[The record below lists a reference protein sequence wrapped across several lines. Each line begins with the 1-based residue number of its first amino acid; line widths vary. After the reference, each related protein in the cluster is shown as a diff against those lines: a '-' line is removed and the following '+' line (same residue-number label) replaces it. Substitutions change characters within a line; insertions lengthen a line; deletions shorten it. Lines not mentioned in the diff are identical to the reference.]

1 MRHRYRREIATG
13 AALLALLAVLLVF
26 APAFYSIPNLRDLL
40 LKNAGS
46 LVCAVGMTLV
56 IVAGQIDISI
66 GAQFAVCSVVA
77 GVLAREGAPPVMAA
91 LTAPLAGAAMGALN
105 GLLVARWAM
114 PSIIV
119 TLATMAFF
127 SNMLRW
133 LTQGAWVQNLPAW
146 FQWAG
151 LGQMWGQMGV
161 MASSLLVFAVCAFAL
176 QNTYAGR
183 AVVASGS
190 DPETARLM
198 GMPTRRIIFSVFTL
212 MGILTGV
219 AAFLNAIRFNEV
231 PVNPDNGLELRVIAA
246 VVVGGASIT
255 GGRATM
261 LGTVLGVIL
270 LGIIGTALTF
280 LGVNPFWEKAVQ
292 GAIILIAA
300 VSSWTSQK
308 GRRAIR

>member
-1 MRHRYRREIATG
+1 MRNRYRREMATG
-13 AALLALLAVLLVF
+13 VALLGVLAVLLIF
-26 APAFYSIPNLRDLL
+26 APGFYSVGNMRDLL
-40 LKNAGS
+40 LKNAGA

-56 IVAGQIDISI
+56 IVAGHIDISI
-66 GAQFAVCSVVA
+66 GAQFAICSVVA
-77 GVLAREGAPPVMAA
+77 GVLAREGAPLAVAA
-91 LTAPLAGAAMGALN
+91 VAGPLAGAAMGALN
-105 GLLVARWAM
+105 GLLVARWGM

-119 TLATMAFF
+119 TLATMSFF
-127 SNMLRW
+127 SNTLRW

-151 LGQMWGQMGV
+151 LGQTLGQIGIM
-161 MASSLLVFAVCAFAL
+161 SSSILVFAVCAFGL
-176 QNTYAGR
+176 QNVYGGR
-183 AVVASGS
+183 ALVATGS
-190 DPETARLM
+190 DAETARLM
-198 GMPTRRIIFSVFTL
+198 GMPTRWIIFSAFTL

-261 LGTVLGVIL
+261 FGTVLGVVL

-280 LGVNPFWEKAVQ
+280 LGVNPFWEKAIQ
-292 GAIILIAA
+292 GAIILIAG
-300 VSSWTSQK
+300 VSAWK
-308 GRRAIR
+308 GPRAIR

>member
-1 MRHRYRREIATG
+1 
-13 AALLALLAVLLVF
+13 
-26 APAFYSIPNLRDLL
+26 
-40 LKNAGS
+40 
-46 LVCAVGMTLV
+46 
-56 IVAGQIDISI
+56 
-66 GAQFAVCSVVA
+66 
-77 GVLAREGAPPVMAA
+77 
-91 LTAPLAGAAMGALN
+91 
-105 GLLVARWAM
+105 
-114 PSIIV
+114 
-119 TLATMAFF
+119 
-127 SNMLRW
+127 
-133 LTQGAWVQNLPAW
+133 
-146 FQWAG
+146 
-151 LGQMWGQMGV
+151 
-161 MASSLLVFAVCAFAL
+161 
-176 QNTYAGR
+176 
-183 AVVASGS
+183 
-190 DPETARLM
+190 LM